1 MMAMPKKAAAAK
13 PQLAALSGFRARLK
27 SLVDE
32 TNQARFA
39 AAAGISPPWL
49 SEILSGKSEPSLTTF
64 VALAKAGRVST
75 DWLATVRPV
84 PVAASLGGGID
95 YGDAG
100 MVPTATASPA
110 GLAEPEALAYS
121 VSARGGDLDRAIAA
135 FIGGIVADAWQLR
148 TRAIEL
154 AGYLPGDIVVVDR
167 NLEPRPGDV
176 VVAQTEAARP
186 RDVTTIW
193 RIYAPPV
200 LMPASAERSLLPTP
214 LSGAIPMGVVIALF
228 RDPRRT

>member
-1 MMAMPKKAAAAK
+1 MMAMPKKAKSAK
-13 PQLAALSGFRARLK
+13 PQLAGLSGFRARLK

-39 AAAGISPPWL
+39 EEAGISPAWL
-49 SEILSGKSEPSLTTF
+49 SEILSGKSEPSMTTL
-64 VALAKAGRVST
+64 VALAKSGRVST
-75 DWLATVRPV
+75 DWLATGRPV
-84 PVAASLGGGID
+84 PVAASLGGGIGD
-95 YGDAG
+95 GDAG
-100 MVPTATASPA
+100 IVPTSAAPLG
-110 GLAEPEALAYS
+110 GLAEPEALAYA
-121 VSARGGDLDRAIAA
+121 VSARRSDLDRAIVA
-135 FIGGIVADAWQLR
+135 FVGGLVADAWQLR

-167 NLEPRPGDV
+167 NAEPRPGDV

-200 LMPASAERSLLPTP
+200 LMPASSDRSLLPTP
-214 LSGAIPMGVVIALF
+214 LVGAIPMGVVIALF